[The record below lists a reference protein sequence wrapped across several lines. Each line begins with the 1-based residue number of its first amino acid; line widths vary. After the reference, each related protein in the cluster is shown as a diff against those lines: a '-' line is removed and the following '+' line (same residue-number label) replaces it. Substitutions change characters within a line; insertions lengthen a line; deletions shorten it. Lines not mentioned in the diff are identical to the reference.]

1 MIIDTGILI
10 NNGHQYN
17 LAYDWQ
23 ISRIVERFGK
33 WYLVNKIKMN
43 FYRFH
48 VNSCI
53 QTCFFTSYY
62 LKRCN
67 W

>member
-1 MIIDTGILI
+1 MITDTSILI
-10 NNGHQYN
+10 NNEHQYN

-48 VNSCI
+48 VNS
-53 QTCFFTSYY
+53 FEAV
-62 LKRCN
+62 
-67 W
+67 